1 MTLDKIIT
9 KTKEI
14 NKTKNKG
21 RQKCPKVAIIIL
33 NWNGWKDTIE
43 CLESVF
49 RNTYLNYQVM
59 VVDNGSTDGS
69 IEKIKAWADGK
80 QEVLTPESIHP
91 LFHLSHPSIKKPF
104 PYIYYTREEAEKGG
118 NFRLEEKVRKKWQEQ
133 RKSDSKEICPTSSY
147 PIILIQTG
155 ENLGFAGGNNVG
167 MRYVIAKKEI
177 DYIWLL
183 NNDTAILNDTLIKL
197 IKAMDT
203 NLQFGAA
210 TPRIYH
216 YNGTNCIWNS
226 GGRLTIAGSRYYFD
240 LNRVLRTPETN
251 TSINKITFI
260 TGCALLIHRNILEKC
275 GFLSEDFFI
284 GEEDYEFSLRMK
296 KYRVKMACIKNTCI
310 YHKTSR
316 SSQKLFKE
324 KINSSF
330 IHHLNRF
337 IHLKHCY
344 PCFYWHLWRI
354 GALCYILFIFYFKYH
369 VNKKYLYS
377 YCKKLIRYS
386 DKYNKVT
393 KEVIFRAQEEGF
405 K

>member
-1 MTLDKIIT
+1 MKVKDSIEIK
-9 KTKEI
+9 KEERI
-14 NKTKNKG
+14 KW
-21 RQKCPKVAIIIL
+21 PKVVIIIL
-33 NWNGWKDTIE
+33 NWNGWEDTIE

-49 RNTYLNYQVM
+49 RNTYQNYQVI
-59 VVDNGSTDGS
+59 VIDNGSTDGS
-69 IEKIKAWADGK
+69 IEKIKAWAEGK
-80 QEVLTPESIHP
+80 QEVLTPEPSHP
-91 LFHLSHPSIKKPF
+91 LYHLSHPSVKKTI
-104 PYIYYTREEAEKGG
+104 PYIYYTREEVERGG
-118 NFRLEEKVRKKWQEQ
+118 NLKLEEKATKEWQVQ
-133 RKSDSKEICPTSSY
+133 RKANSNKLNSTSPY
-147 PIILIQTG
+147 PLILIQTG

-167 MRYVIAKKEI
+167 IKYVIAKNEI

-183 NNDTAILNDTLIKL
+183 NNDTAILNNTLEKL

-203 NLQFGAA
+203 NLQFRVV
-210 TPRIYH
+210 TPRIY
-216 YNGTNCIWNS
+216 YYYDINRIWNS
-226 GGRLTIAGSRYYFD
+226 GGRLTITGSRYYFD
-240 LNRVLRTPETN
+240 SNRVLRTPETN

-260 TGCALLIHRNILEKC
+260 TGCALLIHRNILEKY

-296 KYRVKMACIKNTCI
+296 KYRIKMACIKNTYI

-316 SSQKLFKE
+316 SSKKLFKE

-337 IHLKHCY
+337 IHLKRCY
-344 PCFYWHLWRI
+344 SCFYWYLWRI

>member
-1 MTLDKIIT
+1 MKVKDSI
-9 KTKEI
+9 EI
-14 NKTKNKG
+14 KKDERMKW
-21 RQKCPKVAIIIL
+21 PKVAIIIL

-49 RNTYLNYQVM
+49 RSTFKNYQVI

-80 QEVLTPESIHP
+80 QEVLTPESTYP
-91 LFHLSHPSIKKPF
+91 LFHLSHPPVKKPI
-104 PYIYYTREEAEKGG
+104 PYIYYAREEAKKGG
-118 NFRLEEKVRKKWQEQ
+118 NIKLKEKVAKEWQEQ
-133 RKSDSKEICPTSSY
+133 RKSDSKEINSISSY
-147 PIILIQTG
+147 PLIFIQTG

-167 MRYVIAKKEI
+167 MRYATVKKEI

-183 NNDTAILNDTLIKL
+183 NNDTVILNNTLEKL
-197 IKAMDT
+197 IKAMDN
-203 NLQFGAA
+203 NLQFGVA
-210 TPRIYH
+210 TPRINY
-216 YNGTNCIWNS
+216 YNDTNCIWNS
-226 GGRLTIAGSRYYFD
+226 GGRLTITGSRHYFD
-240 LNRVLRTPETN
+240 LNRIVLRSETDKYI
-251 TSINKITFI
+251 SKITFI
-260 TGCALLIHRNILEKC
+260 TGCALLIHRNILEKY

-310 YHKTSR
+310 YHKISR

-337 IHLKHCY
+337 IHLKKFY
-344 PCFYWHLWRI
+344 PYFYWYLWRI

-369 VNKKYLYS
+369 VDKRYLRS

-386 DKYNKVT
+386 DKYSSVT
-393 KEVIFRAQEEGF
+393 KEVIFSAQEEGF

>member
-1 MTLDKIIT
+1 M

-14 NKTKNKG
+14 SKVKK
-21 RQKCPKVAIIIL
+21 KSVEECPKVAIIIL

-49 RNTYLNYQVM
+49 KNTYPNYQVI
-59 VVDNGSTDGS
+59 VIDNGSTDGS
-69 IEKIKAWADGK
+69 IEKIKAWAKGK
-80 QEVLTPESIHP
+80 QKVLTPESTHP
-91 LFHLSHPSIKKPF
+91 LYHLSHPPVEKPIS
-104 PYIYYTREEAEKGG
+104 YIYYNREEVEKGG
-118 NFRLEEKVRKKWQEQ
+118 NFKLEEKTIKEWQE
-133 RKSDSKEICPTSSY
+133 KNIFDSKEINSTSSY
-147 PIILIQTG
+147 PLILIQTG

-167 MRYVIAKKEI
+167 IRYVIAKDEI
-177 DYIWLL
+177 EYVWLL
-183 NNDTAILNDTLIKL
+183 NNDTAILNNTLKKL

-203 NLQFGAA
+203 NLQFRVA
-210 TPRIYH
+210 TPRIY
-216 YNGTNCIWNS
+216 YYYDINRIWNS
-226 GGRLTIAGSRYYFD
+226 GGRLTITGSRCYFD
-240 LNRVLRTPETN
+240 SNRVLQAPETN

-296 KYRVKMACIKNTCI
+296 KYRVKMACIKNAYI

-354 GALCYILFIFYFKYH
+354 GALCYILFIFYFKYP
-369 VNKKYLYS
+369 VNKKYFYS

-386 DKYNKVT
+386 DKYSKVT

>member
-1 MTLDKIIT
+1 MKVKDSIEIK
-9 KTKEI
+9 KEERI
-14 NKTKNKG
+14 KW
-21 RQKCPKVAIIIL
+21 PKVVIIIL
-33 NWNGWKDTIE
+33 NWNGWEDTIE

-49 RNTYLNYQVM
+49 RNTYQNYQVI
-59 VVDNGSTDGS
+59 VIDNGSTDGS
-69 IEKIKAWADGK
+69 IEKIKAWAEGK
-80 QEVLTPESIHP
+80 QEVLTPEPSHQ
-91 LFHLSHPSIKKPF
+91 LYHLSHPSVKKTI
-104 PYIYYTREEAEKGG
+104 PYIYYTREEVERGG
-118 NFRLEEKVRKKWQEQ
+118 NLKLEEKVTKEWQVQ
-133 RKSDSKEICPTSSY
+133 RKANSNKLNSTSPY
-147 PIILIQTG
+147 PLILIQTG

-167 MRYVIAKKEI
+167 IRYVIAKDEI
-177 DYIWLL
+177 EYVWLL
-183 NNDTAILNDTLIKL
+183 NNDTAILNNTLKKL

-203 NLQFGAA
+203 NLQFRVV
-210 TPRIYH
+210 TPRIY
-216 YNGTNCIWNS
+216 YYYDINRIWNS
-226 GGRLTIAGSRYYFD
+226 GGRLTITGSRYYFD

-260 TGCALLIHRNILEKC
+260 TGCALLIHRNILKKY

-284 GEEDYEFSLRMK
+284 GEEDYDFSLRMK
-296 KYRVKMACIKNTCI
+296 KYRIKMACIKNTCI

-344 PCFYWHLWRI
+344 PCSYWHLWRI
-354 GALCYILFIFYFKYH
+354 GALCYILFIFYFRYH

-393 KEVIFRAQEEGF
+393 KKVIFCSQEEGF